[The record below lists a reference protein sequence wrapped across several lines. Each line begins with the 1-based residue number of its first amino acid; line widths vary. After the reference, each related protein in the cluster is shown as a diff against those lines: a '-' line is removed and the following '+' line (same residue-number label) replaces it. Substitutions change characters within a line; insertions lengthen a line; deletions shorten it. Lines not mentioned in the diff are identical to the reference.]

1 MAVIQA
7 PPTGPIKAP
16 VYTPPKYDPRTGKF
30 ENETP
35 WNPTQVPGGGV
46 PAPTTNASGPV
57 DATGKP
63 RTASS
68 MGGDVADFWSAASAG
83 FPNNTYNP
91 EPNVAMGGLFNAGG
105 YGMQGSQSS
114 SSQYAAAPALNYNA
128 SASMGPTLA
137 REGGNTAPMARE
149 TLNPADTTAKN
160 AALFGA
166 AKDQVGQ
173 ETRGALTGLAGAMA
187 GRGIVG
193 SGVEGR
199 GQLGVINQGQQQL
212 GATTRQNA
220 VTDAE
225 LAQRNAEMSFQ
236 GGISQRG
243 QDIGQQTAQTG
254 FDVTQRGQ
262 DISSQQQTAQNAL
275 QAALAQY
282 GGGITQRGQN
292 ISVGEGGQDRA
303 LQALMA
309 QYSGGITQRGQD
321 ITGKLGAGQL
331 NQQQIQ
337 NLIAML
343 QSTNNSY

>member
-7 PPTGPIKAP
+7 PPISTPTYKGPNPA
-16 VYTPPKYDPRTGKF
+16 DP
-30 ENETP
+30 
-35 WNPTQVPGGGV
+35 VPGKHFDPLKGTWV
-46 PAPTTNASGPV
+46 ANTPAATTNSGSPPTN
-57 DATGKP
+57 ANGSP
-63 RTASS
+63 RTAAS
-68 MGGDVADFWSAASAG
+68 MGGDVADFWKAASAG
-83 FPNNTYNP
+83 FPSNTYNP

-105 YGMQGSQSS
+105 YGMQGSQ
-114 SSQYAAAPALNYNA
+114 YAAAPDLNYNA

-225 LAQRNAEMSFQ
+225 LAQRNAEMAYQ
-236 GGISQRG
+236 GSITQRG

-262 DISSQQQTAQNAL
+262 DISSQQQSAQNAL

-292 ISVGEGGQDRA
+292 IGIGEGGQDRA

-309 QYSGGITQRGQD
+309 QYSGGVTQRGQN
-321 ITGKLGAGQL
+321 ITGQLGVGQL

-343 QSTNNSY
+343 QSTSNSY